1 MSKELVFK
9 SVFWSSLS
17 ILGVAFAMLLYVS
30 YQDYVNPK
38 HVFGSWI
45 EIGAPNYQTE
55 VLRFNEQGVYR
66 NDRLISTNF
75 EFDGTAITI
84 RTGSGIFVYELSGT
98 FNSPQLKR
106 TQPINPVQR
115 FIRQGFE
122 HTVSDQGNNAAQLRR
137 SALSEHFNEK

>member
-17 ILGVAFAMLLYVS
+17 ILAVAFAMLLYVS

-38 HVFGSWI
+38 HVYGSWV
-45 EIGAPNYQTE
+45 EIGAPSYQTE
-55 VLRFNEQGVYR
+55 VLRFNDQGVFR
-66 NDRLISTNF
+66 NERLISTTF
-75 EFDGTAITI
+75 EFDGAAITI
-84 RTGSGIFVYELSGT
+84 RTGNGTFVYELSGT

-106 TQPINPVQR
+106 IQPNSPIQR
-115 FIRQGFE
+115 FIREGFE
-122 HTVSDQGNNAAQLRR
+122 YTVTNQGNNATQIRR